1 MFKDFFEEEIAL
13 FDETFK
19 FTLNDNDETRVE
31 MLYGFT
37 PIQIR
42 ARKGD
47 FKAFLHASH
56 QRSLER
62 LREEVKKICD
72 ASTNLIDLEEGPT
85 RALYEKDVLAL
96 LSTNQ

>member
-1 MFKDFFEEEIAL
+1 MTHTTFLAEEDAR
-13 FDETFK
+13 FDKK
-19 FTLNDNDETRVE
+19 FLKRSKQFLPKEGKNDAWYCMQPES
-31 MLYGFT
+31 
-37 PIQIR
+37 I
-42 ARKGD
+42 
-47 FKAFLHASH
+47 KAFLHASH